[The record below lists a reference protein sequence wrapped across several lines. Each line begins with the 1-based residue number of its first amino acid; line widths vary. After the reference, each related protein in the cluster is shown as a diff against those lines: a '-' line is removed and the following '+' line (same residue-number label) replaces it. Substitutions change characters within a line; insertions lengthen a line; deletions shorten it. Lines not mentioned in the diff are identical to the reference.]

1 MPCKQHEA
9 VEAVQQ
15 AQREAS
21 TSLSPGNTIGSE
33 LPLPLASEAVRQTNE
48 GVRAHAKKLS
58 ASDTAMHG
66 SLSVPRKAAETCLPT
81 LVREKEVLGRFFLP
95 SRAGEQRLVECMSDR
110 DVWTDRQTGWVAGW
124 LGH

>member
-33 LPLPLASEAVRQTNE
+33 LPHPLASEAVRQTNE
-48 GVRAHAKKLS
+48 GVRAQAKKLS
-58 ASDTAMHG
+58 ASDTAIHG
-66 SLSVPRKAAETCLPT
+66 SLSVPRKVAETCLPI
-81 LVREKEVLGRFFLP
+81 LVGKMEGLGGFALP
-95 SRAGEQRLVECMSDR
+95 LRVAEQSLVE
-110 DVWTDRQTGWVAGW
+110 
-124 LGH
+124 

>member
-15 AQREAS
+15 AQWEAS

-48 GVRAHAKKLS
+48 GVRAHAKMLS
-58 ASDTAMHG
+58 ASDTAIHG
-66 SLSVPRKAAETCLPT
+66 SLSVPRKAAETCLPI
-81 LVREKEVLGRFFLP
+81 LVGKKEDLGRFPLP
-95 SRAGEQRLVECMSDR
+95 FRVAEQRLV
-110 DVWTDRQTGWVAGW
+110 Q
-124 LGH
+124 